1 MASTSRSFTKRLDPS
16 SRVLETT
23 CHVSPHWHPGSAEQP
38 PPQREYLAVWDTGAT
53 GSAISEKVVR
63 KCNLKSIGPA
73 QVRTANDLLV
83 TSRHLVNIHLPN
95 NVVFVELPV
104 TMLKLGD
111 VDVLIGMDI
120 ISAGDFAVTN
130 FDRAM
135 TLSFRMPSQATI
147 DFVEEEETDH

>member
-1 MASTSRSFTKRLDPS
+1 MASGSHSFTKRMDLF

-23 CHVSPHWHPGSAEQP
+23 CHVSPHWHPNSSEQP
-38 PPQREYLAVWDTGAT
+38 PPQNEYVALWDTGAT

-63 KCNLKSIGPA
+63 ECNLKSIGPA
-73 QVRTANDLLV
+73 QARTANDLIV

-104 TMLKLGD
+104 TLLKLGD

-120 ISAGDFAVTN
+120 ISMGDFAVTN
-130 FDRAM
+130 LDGAM
-135 TLSFRMPSQATI
+135 TLSFRMPSQVTI
-147 DFVEEEETDH
+147 DFVAEQESGQ